1 MKKMKVILF
10 TLLLVV
16 FGQVT
21 KAQFDTKV
29 FGATLHGMQPIGE
42 FANTANTGIGG
53 TAHMLAIITEG
64 LLLDKDGLF
73 LNIGIGYLNFSEKS
87 LANNI
92 QSKYSMIPLYAGLSY
107 SPVGILGLGVPYIGL
122 DAGGYWVFNNTSVL
136 GQNTSSN
143 EITWGVSPKIGL
155 TGVMSLPLDVCFKY
169 NQIKDNAFLS
179 LCVAWNIIGF

>member
-1 MKKMKVILF
+1 MKKIKFLLF

-21 KAQFDTKV
+21 KAQFDTKI

-53 TAHMLAIITEG
+53 TAHMFTDIT
-64 LLLDKDGLF
+64 DGLF
-73 LNIGIGYLNFSEKS
+73 LGIGTGYLNFGEKS

-107 SPVGILGLGVPYIGL
+107 FPIKISDLGILHIGL

-155 TGVMSLPLDVCFKY
+155 MGISSPFDVCFKY

-179 LCVAWNIIGF
+179 LCITFSITWGDTYYY